1 MADITTVVFDIGGVL
16 ADFCWED
23 FFRSKVH
30 DEAMVQRLGKASV
43 RSEAWNEFDRGV
55 LDTKG
60 IVDGFVKNDPEIED
74 TIREVFADLTGL
86 LKKREHTIPWIRAI
100 KEAGYKVLVLSNF
113 SKQAYDANPFMKE
126 FLDEVDGGILSYKD
140 KIIKPDPA
148 IYQLLVDRN
157 GLKPQECVFIDDTE
171 KNIVAAKAFGMSGIV
186 FHDYDQVEAELA
198 ALGVNY

>member
-16 ADFCWED
+16 ADFCWAD

-30 DEAMVQRLGKASV
+30 DEAMVQRLGEASV

-86 LKKREHTIPWIRAI
+86 LKKRERTIPWIRAI

-140 KIIKPDPA
+140 KVIKPDPV
-148 IYQLLVDRN
+148 IYNLLLERN
-157 GLKPQECVFIDDTE
+157 NLKPQECVFIDDTE
-171 KNIVAAKAFGMSGIV
+171 RNIVAAKALGMNGIV